1 MTLYAA
7 DVMDVAK
14 PVKKLK
20 VVPPKPEETPTTA
33 PKKRQRKKASPA
45 EPEPQLPPT
54 PPPTPQRK
62 RKVKEAVAQ
71 PDPVTP
77 AEPPKKKRVMS
88 EKQKEALAEARKR
101 KKEKVL
107 DTELDKAVEEVTA
120 EPAKPVKERKP
131 RKKYNPEDPPKWFQK
146 YLEGVKREQDQKKPV
161 KQIQQ
166 EAEVEAKSKW
176 ENGMVRDRVRNE
188 VDSHMNR
195 MYSMIFNR

>member
-20 VVPPKPEETPTTA
+20 VVPPKPEETPTD
-33 PKKRQRKKASPA
+33 PKKRQRKKASPV
-45 EPEPQLPPT
+45 EPEPLPPT
-54 PPPTPQRK
+54 PPPTPKRK
-62 RKVKEAVAQ
+62 RKVKETVA
-71 PDPVTP
+71 PEPVTP

-107 DTELDKAVEEVTA
+107 DTEIDKAVEEVTA

-166 EAEVEAKSKW
+166 EAEVEAKTRW